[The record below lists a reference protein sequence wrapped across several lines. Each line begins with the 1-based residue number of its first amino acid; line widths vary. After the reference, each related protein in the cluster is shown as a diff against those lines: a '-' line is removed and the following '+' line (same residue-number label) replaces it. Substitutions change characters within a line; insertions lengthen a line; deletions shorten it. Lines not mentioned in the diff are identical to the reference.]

1 MARVLTMYIVGWTMS
16 RGQYGNFSTVTVLP
30 SPQGLVSKPLK
41 VVFMPLNTCIL
52 SKPLKAYKSIKQPCG
67 RSGPWPEIPIRT
79 SSGGLAV
86 GLAVGWPKPVVWAL
100 SGSAD
105 GSV

>member
-1 MARVLTMYIVGWTMS
+1 MARVLTMYIGVLTMS

-67 RSGPWPEIPIRT
+67 RSRPLTRASDQDFLGRPRGRPCGRMAQA
-79 SSGGLAV
+79 GGLGFV
-86 GLAVGWPKPVVWAL
+86 GFC
-100 SGSAD
+100 
-105 GSV
+105 